1 MNRSAAGS
9 VFRPRV
15 LAWAFAFGAL
25 ACAYGAPVALAQAP
39 GKAQG
44 RVQGRVVATDNGE
57 PVGFADVRLLPADT
71 TLRPVGGLTNADGT
85 FLLAAAPGRYTLQ
98 ITALSY
104 ARKRV
109 EGIVLE
115 SGQLLPFST
124 ALTPDAILQ
133 DEVVVEARLRQNTDA
148 SLLSA
153 RKRAASVGDAVSA
166 EQVGR
171 SPDRDAA
178 EVLRRV
184 TGLSVSDGKYVFVR
198 GLGERYSSTEVDGVR
213 IVSPEQNKRVVPL
226 DLLPSN
232 LLDNITVQK
241 TYTSDRPAEFGGG
254 DVQVRTKDF
263 PGRRTWS
270 FSASQ
275 GWAEGVTFGDRR
287 TYASGS
293 ADLFGFGA
301 GSRGIPGALDGRS
314 LPLLTTGTR
323 GELSYLAKSFARNWN
338 AMNEKA
344 VPNGSYS
351 ATYGDEFKLFGHSLG
366 LIQSW
371 SLARSFDRQDESQR
385 FFQDRNDTLY
395 DYAVTRWTENVQL
408 GGLSGVSYRLSPRHS
423 LHLRGLYSNSAE
435 DEVRSYEGEDH
446 NSTEAVTG
454 TWLVRRNTRYLYV
467 QRSILSGSLE
477 GRHELPALFGANLD
491 WKLGRSAARRQ
502 QPDRR
507 EVTYDRRYWYE
518 GDTAHWVMQ
527 GRTLREYGDLH
538 DDGYGATVTASVPY
552 RLGSL
557 GNGKIQFGYDRQTKE
572 RDNFYRRFAIY
583 PNRNADLE
591 ASPDSIF
598 APSGFDST
606 SNTGYVQDVTYNS
619 PSTGLDNYRA
629 DQRTAAGFV
638 SVDLPLGRRLRANL
652 GVRLENGYQDVRSFA
667 LFEPSVILQRGEL
680 ENTDLLPSANLTWSA
695 TEALNLR
702 FAASRTIS
710 RPDLN
715 ELSPSP
721 FIDYIGGM
729 QVLGNPNL
737 RRAQLDN
744 YDVRVETFP
753 SLAEVL
759 AVGVFYKHLHEPI
772 EQVLQAGSPMSLVPR
787 NSDHGRNMGIEL
799 EARVGL
805 GRVWR
810 AIERFSVN
818 TNASFISSRVKLAP
832 QISPLG
838 SEEHPLQGQAGYLV
852 NATLGWAA
860 TASTD
865 VSLMLNSTGR
875 RLRALGVEPRPDVY
889 AQPVTTLDAAMN
901 VRLHGVFRLKASA
914 KNLLDPN
921 VRTMQGD
928 KEVSAY
934 RSGRSASVAI
944 SVGS

>member
-1 MNRSAAGS
+1 MNRLAAHP
-9 VFRPRV
+9 VFRPRAF
-15 LAWAFAFGAL
+15 AWAFAFGAL
-25 ACAYGAPVALAQAP
+25 ALAFGAPAAHAQAP
-39 GKAQG
+39 AK
-44 RVQGRVVATDNGE
+44 VQGRVVATDSGE

-98 ITALSY
+98 VTALSY

-109 EGIVLE
+109 EGLVLE
-115 SGQLLPFST
+115 SGRLLPFST

-153 RKRAASVGDAVSA
+153 RKRAPSVGDAVSA
-166 EQVGR
+166 EQVRR
-171 SPDRDAA
+171 SPDKDAA

-184 TGLSVSDGKYVFVR
+184 TGLSVSEGKYVFVR

-213 IVSPEQNKRVVPL
+213 IASPEQNKRVVPL

-232 LLDNITVQK
+232 LLDHITVQK

-263 PGRRTWS
+263 PGQRTWS

-287 TYASGS
+287 TYASTG

-301 GSRGIPGALDGRS
+301 GSRGIPGAVDGRT
-314 LPLLTTGTR
+314 LPLLTPATR
-323 GELSYLAKSFARNWN
+323 GELANLAKSFSRNWN
-338 AMNEKA
+338 SVNEKV

-351 ATYGDEFKLFGHSLG
+351 ATYGDEFKVFGRSLG

-371 SLARSFDRQDESQR
+371 SLSRAFDRQDESQR

-435 DEVRSYEGEDH
+435 DEVRTYEGEDH

-454 TWLVRRNTRYLYV
+454 TWLVRRNTRYAYV

-477 GRHELPALFGANLD
+477 GRHELPALFGASLD

-538 DDGYGATVTASVPY
+538 DDGHGATVTASVPY

-557 GNGKIQFGYDRQTKE
+557 GSGRIQFGYDRQVKE

-583 PNRNADLE
+583 ANRNADLE

-619 PSTGLDNYRA
+619 PITGLDNYRA
-629 DQRTAAGFV
+629 DQRTTAGFV
-638 SVDLPLGRRLRANL
+638 SVDLPLGRRLRANV
-652 GVRLENGYQDVRSFA
+652 GARVEGGYQDVRSFA
-667 LFEPSVILQRGEL
+667 LFEPGIVLQRGEL
-680 ENTDLLPSANLTWSA
+680 ENTDVLPSAHLTWSV
-695 TEALNLR
+695 TEAMNLR
-702 FAASRTIS
+702 LAASRTLS

-721 FIDYIGGM
+721 FIEYIGGM

-737 RRAQLDN
+737 RRARLDN

-753 SLAEVL
+753 SLSEVL
-759 AVGVFYKHLHEPI
+759 AVGFFYKHLHDPI

-787 NSDHGRNMGIEL
+787 NSDHGRNMGLEL
-799 EARVGL
+799 EARLGL
-805 GRVWR
+805 GRV
-810 AIERFSVN
+810 AKVLERLSVN
-818 TNASFISSRVKLAP
+818 ANASFISSRVRLAP

-838 SEEHPLQGQAGYLV
+838 SEEHPLQGQAAHLV
-852 NATLGWAA
+852 NATLSWAA
-860 TASTD
+860 AAGTD
-865 VSLMLNSTGR
+865 LSLMVNSTGR

-889 AQPVTTLDAAMN
+889 ARPVTTLDAAMN
-901 VRLHGVFRLKASA
+901 MQLRGVVRLKAAA
-914 KNLLDPN
+914 KNLLDPE
-921 VRTMQGD
+921 VRTLQGD
-928 KEVSAY
+928 KEVSSY
-934 RSGRSASVAI
+934 RSGRSFSVAV